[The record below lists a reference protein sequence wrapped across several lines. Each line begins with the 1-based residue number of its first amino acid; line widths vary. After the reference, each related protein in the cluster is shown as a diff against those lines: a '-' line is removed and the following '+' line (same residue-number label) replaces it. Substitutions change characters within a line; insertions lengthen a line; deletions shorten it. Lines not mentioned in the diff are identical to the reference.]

1 MEEEQL
7 IKNCQDSIRSSQE
20 ILYKKYATKLKG
32 ICLRYSRTEFEAE
45 DIFQEAFV
53 KVFHNIKK
61 YDFKGSFEG
70 WIKRIV
76 LNTAIDHYKKN
87 YSLLNILPIEQISE
101 DNEASYSDILGYL
114 SIEEILKIVQKLP
127 EGYRLIFN
135 MYAVDGY
142 SHKEISEML
151 NISSGTSKSQLSKA
165 RKMIQKQIEI
175 SQFYTK

>member
-1 MEEEQL
+1 MEEDQL

-61 YDFKGSFEG
+61 FDFKGSFEG

-87 YSLLNILPIEQISE
+87 YSLLNNLPIDQISE
-101 DNEASYSDILGYL
+101 AAEASYSEILGYL
-114 SIEEILKIVQKLP
+114 SMEELLKIVQTLP

-135 MYAVDGY
+135 MYAIDGY

-165 RKMIQKQIEI
+165 RKMIQKQIEV